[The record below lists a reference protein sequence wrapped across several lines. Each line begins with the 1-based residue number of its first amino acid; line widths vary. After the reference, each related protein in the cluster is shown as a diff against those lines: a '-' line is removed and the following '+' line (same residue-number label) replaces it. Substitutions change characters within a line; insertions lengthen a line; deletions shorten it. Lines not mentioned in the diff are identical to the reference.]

1 MKIRMTADSTCDLSP
16 ELLRKYDIALAPLS
30 VIIDGEVFH
39 DGVDVTPRDVFR
51 AADAGKSVRTA
62 AVNAY
67 EYKEFFGKQLR
78 NCDQLV
84 HICISS
90 EFSTCYADACE
101 AAAETGNVFVVD
113 SRNLSTGSGLLALE
127 GVEMAEKGM
136 DGEAVAEAL
145 RGKTGLVDTSFV
157 VRTIDYLR
165 RGGRCSGLE
174 ALGAKMLHIR
184 PSIVVRDGKMH
195 PGDKY
200 RGRYEHYL
208 KHYIQDALAGRP
220 DDRFPAGVHHPFTKR
235 GGAGA
240 LRDRHGEEL
249 RPVPGSAGD
258 HGGLHSLHPLRTGHA
273 GHYLYEEAVNEEE
286 PEGNRRGS
294 SIGSAGYPRR
304 NPADTDDPNHRRSA
318 AGTEP
323 DADAAAAD
331 A

>member
-1 MKIRMTADSTCDLSP
+1 MKVRITADSTCDLSP

-127 GVEMAEKGM
+127 GMEMAEKGM
-136 DGEAVAEAL
+136 AGEAVAEAL

-184 PSIVVRDGKMH
+184 PSIVVQDGKMH

-208 KHYIQDALAGRP
+208 KHYIQDALA
-220 DDRFPAGVHHPFTKR
+220 DDRMIDFRRVFITHSPSEEGLVRFAIDTVKSYGLFQEVLETMAGCTVCTHCGP
-235 GGAGA
+235 
-240 LRDRHGEEL
+240 
-249 RPVPGSAGD
+249 
-258 HGGLHSLHPLRTGHA
+258 
-273 GHYLYEEAVNEEE
+273 
-286 PEGNRRGS
+286 
-294 SIGSAGYPRR
+294 
-304 NPADTDDPNHRRSA
+304 DTLGIIFMRKQ
-318 AGTEP
+318 
-323 DADAAAAD
+323 
-331 A
+331 

>member
-1 MKIRMTADSTCDLSP
+1 MKVRITADSTCDLSP

-136 DGEAVAEAL
+136 HWYVLRAVS
-145 RGKTGLVDTSFV
+145 GLVDTSFV

-208 KHYIQDALAGRP
+208 KHYIQDALA
-220 DDRFPAGVHHPFTKR
+220 DDRMIDFRRVFITHSPSEEGLVRFAIDTVKSYGLFQEVLETMAGCTVCTHCGP
-235 GGAGA
+235 
-240 LRDRHGEEL
+240 
-249 RPVPGSAGD
+249 
-258 HGGLHSLHPLRTGHA
+258 
-273 GHYLYEEAVNEEE
+273 
-286 PEGNRRGS
+286 
-294 SIGSAGYPRR
+294 
-304 NPADTDDPNHRRSA
+304 DTLGIIFMRKQ
-318 AGTEP
+318 
-323 DADAAAAD
+323 
-331 A
+331 